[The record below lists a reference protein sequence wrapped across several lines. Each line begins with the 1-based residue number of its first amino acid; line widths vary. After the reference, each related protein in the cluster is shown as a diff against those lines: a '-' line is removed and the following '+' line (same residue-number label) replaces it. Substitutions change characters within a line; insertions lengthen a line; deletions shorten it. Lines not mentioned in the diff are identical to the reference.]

1 MDAVLLIDFGSTNTK
16 ISAVDIEGERITGT
30 AAAFTTADT
39 DIGEGLA
46 EALET
51 LQKKTGPLTIRQR
64 FACSSAAGGL
74 RMIAAGLVPALTAEA
89 ARLAT
94 LGAGA
99 RLIRVFSYEL
109 TDEDIAETAALKP
122 DIFLL
127 AGGTDGGN
135 RDCLLNNAAR
145 LAACPADFPVIIA
158 GNRNVQ
164 KASAEMFKNREVIRC
179 PNVMPRLNEINT
191 EPVQEEIRRIFL
203 ERIVH
208 AKGLSRERE
217 LISGILMPTPA
228 AVKQALEL
236 LSRGTEKQAGLGELA
251 AADLGGATTDV
262 YSLAGGLPVNGD
274 TVLKGISE
282 PFSKRTVEGD
292 IGMRYGAC
300 GVREAVGAG
309 RLAGLSGCTV
319 PEIEAWLELLGA
331 HPEKMPETAGE
342 EAMDFALAAGALE
355 TAFIRHAGTLEEVY
369 TPTGPAYM
377 QSGKDLTGVSHL
389 VLTGGALIH
398 NKRIEELAQFTR
410 FDKSRPFSLRPEK
423 TDIYVDTSYIIA
435 AAGLLAEAW
444 PDISFSILKKEMTH
458 YGTAE

>member
-16 ISAVDIEGERITGT
+16 ISAVDIEGECIIG
-30 AAAFTTADT
+30 AATAFTSVDT

-51 LQKKTGPLTIRQR
+51 LRKKTGPLTIRRR

-99 RLIRVFSYEL
+99 RVIRVFSYGL

-135 RDCLLNNAAR
+135 RDCLLHNAAR

-164 KASAEMFKNREVIRC
+164 KECADMFKNREVIRC
-179 PNVMPRLNEINT
+179 PNVMPRLNEINI

-203 ERIVH
+203 ERIIH

-236 LSRGTEKQAGLGELA
+236 LSGGTKKQAGLGELM

-262 YSLAGGLPVNGD
+262 YSLAGGLPAGSD

-292 IGMRYGAC
+292 IGMRYSARGVWEAMGA
-300 GVREAVGAG
+300 E
-309 RLAGLSGCTV
+309 RLAGISGCTAA
-319 PEIEAWLELLGA
+319 ELDAWVELLGV

-369 TPTGPAYM
+369 LPSGPVYM
-377 QSGKDLTGVSHL
+377 QSGKDLTRVSHL

-398 NKRIEELAQFTR
+398 SKRIEELARFTR
-410 FDKSRPFSLRPEK
+410 FEKSRPFSLRPEK
-423 TDIYVDTSYIIA
+423 TDVYVDASYIIA
-435 AAGLLAEAW
+435 AAGLLAETW
-444 PDISFSILKKEMTH
+444 PEVSFSIIKKEMTH